1 MKLVVYSHSRSFDEH
16 INAVVEEKVKIRAKL
31 SPPSAGKGC
40 VYLVHS
46 ASFEKELPA
55 WLNAVREKDAV
66 IGVAADIPQV
76 EDLLSF
82 TEIGVKGYFNAYM
95 NASNYA
101 QMLRLLSNGQSWF
114 PPAMLSLAF
123 DMACSVI
130 NRTLNTDVL
139 DKLTKR
145 EREVALAVAEGKS
158 NQIIAED
165 CGITERTV
173 KSHLTNIF
181 KKLDIKDRVGL
192 VVLLNQSDAQHTAKT
207 LNG

>member
-1 MKLVVYSHSRSFDEH
+1 MKIVVYSRSRSFDDH
-16 INAVVEEKVKIRAKL
+16 INAVVEKKVIIRAKL
-31 SPPSAGKGC
+31 SPPSAEKGC

-66 IGVAADIPQV
+66 IGVAADIPKV
-76 EDLLSF
+76 EYLLSF
-82 TEIGVKGYFNAYM
+82 TEIGAKGYFNAYM
-95 NASNYA
+95 NTSNYA

-114 PPAMLSLAF
+114 PPAMLSQAF
-123 DMACSVI
+123 DMARSVI

-165 CGITERTV
+165 CGIKERTV

-181 KKLDIKDRVGL
+181 KKLNIKDRVSL
-192 VVLLNQSDAQHTAKT
+192 VVQLNQSDAQYSAKA
-207 LNG
+207 